1 MHTLKKS
8 FTYFSAKVGW
18 DKYIPTVPYV
28 PPGLI
33 NVTTMALA
41 ETFWGKTM
49 GKKGIDKQPPPPG
62 EEKLLKKPLPS
73 VI

>member
-41 ETFWGKTM
+41 ETFLG
-49 GKKGIDKQPPPPG
+49 
-62 EEKLLKKPLPS
+62 
-73 VI
+73 